1 MVIPRELEKLV
12 EQELRGAII
21 LSSNPCVDDDG
32 EIVFTE
38 FVIRLR
44 DGRNM
49 TIEATDD
56 GNMVLRLET
65 NIGWR
70 NFNAVDDYDYD
81 ENGVEP
87 WYPDPP
93 EPWDRE

>member
-12 EQELRGAII
+12 EQELSGAII

-70 NFNAVDDYDYD
+70 TFNAIDDYG
-81 ENGVEP
+81 EESEVEP
-87 WYPDPP
+87 WYPDQPDR
-93 EPWDRE
+93 WDRE

>member
-1 MVIPRELEKLV
+1 MVIPREFEKLV

-56 GNMVLRLET
+56 NNMVLRLET
-65 NIGWR
+65 NVGWR
-70 NFNAVDDYDYD
+70 TFNAVDDYG
-81 ENGVEP
+81 EESEVEP
-87 WYPDPP
+87 WYPDQPDR
-93 EPWDRE
+93 WDRE